1 MNKYFKILYIIICVA
16 LIPISVISSLNI
28 IDKIKI
34 QKLSLNENKKEL
46 NYLME
51 LNKKIVSSNSAL
63 QEIIIKKTQIINL
76 NDEQKSL
83 ITQKKILEESI
94 SKYNYLN
101 EELKKEI
108 SYYE

>member
-1 MNKYFKILYIIICVA
+1 MKKYFKILYIIICVA

-51 LNKKIVSSNSAL
+51 
-63 QEIIIKKTQIINL
+63 
-76 NDEQKSL
+76 
-83 ITQKKILEESI
+83 
-94 SKYNYLN
+94 
-101 EELKKEI
+101 
-108 SYYE
+108 